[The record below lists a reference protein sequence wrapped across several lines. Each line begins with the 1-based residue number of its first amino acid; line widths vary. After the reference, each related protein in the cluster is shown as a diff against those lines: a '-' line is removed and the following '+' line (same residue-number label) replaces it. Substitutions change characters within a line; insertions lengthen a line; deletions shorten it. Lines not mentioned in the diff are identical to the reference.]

1 MELAAGLYLVACVL
15 AGFWLSYFSGLRLNL
30 EERLVFGTVIGV
42 VAVAVASFLP
52 ALLIRDVT
60 LLTTMFGLA
69 VGLGAAGAAAV
80 IARHQLRLDLADGR
94 KRWLALPKT
103 AGHPWPLLAVFAVCG
118 VWTVHFFHQAYV
130 FTPTGLY
137 AGYVNIWGDWAAHLS
152 FAGSFAY
159 GHNFPPQ
166 FPIDPG
172 NHLGY
177 P

>member
-94 KRWLALPKT
+94 KR
-103 AGHPWPLLAVFAVCG
+103 
-118 VWTVHFFHQAYV
+118 
-130 FTPTGLY
+130 
-137 AGYVNIWGDWAAHLS
+137 
-152 FAGSFAY
+152 
-159 GHNFPPQ
+159 
-166 FPIDPG
+166 
-172 NHLGY
+172 
-177 P
+177 